1 MVTLFSFFVHEIPN
15 GINDK
20 ANLPAKSLF
29 WNTISMPLIVI
40 KQLRIPPFTFPLS
53 IIAFILIIFIIYISS
68 ICSICNFTCV
78 SFRLLSQAS
87 FMLMSERSEL
97 HLLSKQGSAT
107 RTLRCKFLE
116 GCWRHCS
123 WSLLL
128 HTWLNAWLSY
138 IGLLSWLLCSHIRLS
153 CSCCQWV
160 WSWLCW
166 LRSCNTCL
174 CSWLI

>member
-20 ANLPAKSLF
+20 ANLHAKSLF

-53 IIAFILIIFIIYISS
+53 IIAFILIIFVIYISS

-87 FMLMSERSEL
+87 FKLMSERSEL

-107 RTLRCKFLE
+107 RTLRCKFFRKMLE
-116 GCWRHCS
+116 A
-123 WSLLL
+123 LLL
-128 HTWLNAWLSY
+128 EFAAAYLAE
-138 IGLLSWLLCSHIRLS
+138 RLVELH
-153 CSCCQWV
+153 WAAELV
-160 WSWLCW
+160 AV
-166 LRSCNTCL
+166 
-174 CSWLI
+174 